1 MTSAHTPPPAPRAL
15 PSGAQQL
22 LQVQAGWVLH
32 VQRGSLLL
40 RLPLALEPALSLSDT
55 VWQARQQLTA
65 GAVWVAQAP
74 GWIRLDSRDPSCL
87 YTLRQVNPAPARW
100 RLLAVHLLQR
110 LIQRLIQRLQPR
122 PTSQLSRSA
131 D

>member
-1 MTSAHTPPPAPRAL
+1 MTIAHTPLPSPRAL

-40 RLPLALEPALSLSDT
+40 RLPLALEAALSLTDT

-87 YTLRQVNPAPARW
+87 YTLRQVSPTPARW
-100 RLLAVHLLQR
+100 RLLAVSLLQR
-110 LIQRLIQRLQPR
+110 WIQRLQPA
-122 PTSQLSRSA
+122 PSSQLSRGV

>member
-1 MTSAHTPPPAPRAL
+1 MTSTHTPPPAPRAL

-22 LQVQAGWVLH
+22 LQVQIGWVLH

-40 RLPLALEPALSLSDT
+40 RLPLPLEPALSLSDT
-55 VWQARQQLTA
+55 VWQAQQQLAA

-87 YTLRQVNPAPARW
+87 YTLRQVSPAPARW
-100 RLLAVHLLQR
+100 RLLAVRVL
-110 LIQRLIQRLQPR
+110 QRLIQRLQPA